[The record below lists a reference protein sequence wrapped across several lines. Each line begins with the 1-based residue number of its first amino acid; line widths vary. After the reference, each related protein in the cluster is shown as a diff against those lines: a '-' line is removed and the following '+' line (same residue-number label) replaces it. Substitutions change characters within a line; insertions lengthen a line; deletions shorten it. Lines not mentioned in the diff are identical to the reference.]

1 MGVVH
6 GHPGYGV
13 TGRESGEEVRI
24 GKGRDRNA
32 RGETPNTGYFML
44 HTLACT
50 YTLLP
55 LNLFFILRILILGNL
70 KNR

>member
-24 GKGRDRNA
+24 GEGRDRNA
-32 RGETPNTGYFML
+32 RRETTNTGYCML
-44 HTLACT
+44 DTLACT

-55 LNLFFILRILILGNL
+55 LDLFIYFANLDLW
-70 KNR
+70 KPQK